1 MIVGIIPARYASTR
15 LPGKPLIDLNGRTMI
30 ERVWRAA
37 KASSALDRVIVAT
50 DDDRVADVMRALDA
64 EVCLTPSDLPSG
76 SDRCDAAIR
85 ALHLRPQIVV
95 NIQGDEPLL
104 QPSLITHLVE
114 ALLRSRADVSTPAS
128 RILFADEL
136 DDPSIVKVVRAADGH
151 AIYFSRSAVPFQ
163 RDVDKGQWMSH
174 QAYWRHIGLYAY
186 TLRALQRHVSL
197 PPSPLERA
205 EALEQLRLLE
215 DGARFAC
222 VETDHVLLSVDTPED
237 ADRVRRYLGDAGI
250 D

>member
-15 LPGKPLIDLNGRTMI
+15 LPGKPLVDLNGRAMI

-37 KASSALDRVIVAT
+37 TASAALDRVIIAT
-50 DDDRVADVMRALDA
+50 DDDRVASAAHDFGA
-64 EVCLTPSDLPSG
+64 EVCMTSPELPSG

-85 ALHLRPQIVV
+85 TMHLRPEIVV

-104 QPSLITHLVE
+104 QPSLITTLVD
-114 ALLRSRADVSTPAS
+114 ALRTSRADVSTPVT

-136 DDPSIVKVVRAADGH
+136 DDPSVVKVARAADGH
-151 AIYFSRSAVPFQ
+151 AVYFSRTAIPFQ
-163 RDVDKGQWMSH
+163 RDVDKGQWLTSRP
-174 QAYWRHIGLYAY
+174 YWKHIGLYAFR
-186 TLRALQRHVSL
+186 LSALQRHVAL
-197 PPSPLERA
+197 PASSLERA

-215 DGARFAC
+215 DGARFLC

-237 ADRVRRYLGDAGI
+237 ADRVRRYLSDAGMP
-250 D
+250 

>member
-1 MIVGIIPARYASTR
+1 MVVGIIPARYASTR

-37 KASSALDRVIVAT
+37 TASSALDRVIVAT
-50 DDDRVADVMRALDA
+50 DDDRVADVMRTLDA
-64 EVCLTPSDLPSG
+64 EVCMTSPDLPSG

-85 ALHLRPQIVV
+85 ALHLRPDIVV

-114 ALLRSRADVSTPAS
+114 ALHRSRADVSTPVS

-136 DDPSIVKVVRAADGH
+136 DDPSIVKVVRGADGH

-163 RDVDKGQWMSH
+163 RDVDKGQWLSR
-174 QAYWRHIGLYAY
+174 QPYWRHIGLYAY
-186 TLRALQRHVSL
+186 TLRALQRHVAL

-222 VETDHVLLSVDTPED
+222 VETDQVLLSVDTPED